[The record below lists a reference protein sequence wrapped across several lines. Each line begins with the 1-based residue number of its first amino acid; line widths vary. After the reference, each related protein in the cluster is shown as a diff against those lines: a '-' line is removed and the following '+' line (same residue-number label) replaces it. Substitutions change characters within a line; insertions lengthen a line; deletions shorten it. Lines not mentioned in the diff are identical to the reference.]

1 MNYIKEG
8 SEILEKRFREEYDNV
23 PIILSGDFNMI
34 YADDKNLALIEFLN
48 ETFNL
53 NITNDLKLTTT
64 KYKRRG

>member
-1 MNYIKEG
+1 MKYV
-8 SEILEKRFREEYDNV
+8 NV
-23 PIILSGDFNMI
+23 LTILSRIFIINFEDG
-34 YADDKNLALIEFLN
+34 KNLPLIEFLN